1 MFGPA
6 LPLAQR
12 YADLLAGPGVV
23 RGLIG
28 PREVPRLWP
37 RHLLN
42 CAALAPVIDQV
53 VGDARSAAQGGASG
67 LDSPVTVID
76 LGSGAGLPGVVLAV
90 LRPTWRVV
98 LLEPLARRTAF
109 LLEVVE
115 GLGLTQ
121 VQVLRGRAEDREV
134 IQQAHALGRVDVVT
148 ARAVA
153 PLERLAGWALPL
165 LTPGGSLLALKGE
178 TARDEL
184 AEASPTLQRMVREQK
199 GTTGAAVAQSSV
211 WELPGS
217 PSRVIQVR
225 IEGMTP

>member
-1 MFGPA
+1 MFGAA
-6 LPLAQR
+6 LPLAQH

-53 VGDARSAAQGGASG
+53 TDAARAAAQVGAGGP
-67 LDSPVTVID
+67 DSPVTVID
-76 LGSGAGLPGVVLAV
+76 LGSGAGLPGVVLAL

-98 LLEPLARRTAF
+98 LLEPLERRTTF
-109 LLEVVE
+109 LLELVE
-115 GLGLTQ
+115 ELGLTQ
-121 VQVLRGRAEDREV
+121 VQVVRGRAEDRDV
-134 IQQAHALGRVDVVT
+134 IQQVHALGRVDVVT

-153 PLERLAGWALPL
+153 PLERLVRWALPL
-165 LTPGGSLLALKGE
+165 LTRGGSLLALKGE

-184 AEASPTLQRMVREQK
+184 AEASPTLQRMGQEQK
-199 GTTGAAVAQSSV
+199 GTPGAAVAQSTV

-217 PSRVIQVR
+217 RSRVVQVR